1 MQIGGHGV
9 EQEIMLTPD
18 KPFINEENQVTPGD
32 TNTPAYH
39 FKGQE
44 GYVLFIPAGTL
55 FAPILQDVNGELL
68 DGSTRII
75 FQKMNKQGDKLGN
88 GVVLNELFGK
98 FDTEKFRNDPEYMRY
113 TQDDLMLDERE
124 RAGIFLDIPEG
135 AETFDPDN
143 SHLSI
148 GDTTSE
154 MRTPVEVIDHDD
166 LSPEEQAA
174 VKRASQN
181 GGNGGR

>member
-18 KPFINEENQVTPGD
+18 KPFVNEQNEVPPQD
-32 TNTPAYH
+32 ENTPAYH

-55 FAPILQDVNGELL
+55 FAPILRNANGDLL
-68 DGSTRII
+68 DGSTRIT
-75 FQKMNKQGDKLGN
+75 FQKLNKQGDKLGN

-98 FDTEKFRNDPEYMRY
+98 FEVDEFRNDPDYMRY
-113 TQDDLMLDERE
+113 TQADLMLDERE

-135 AETFDPDN
+135 AETFDPAA
-143 SHLSI
+143 SELSI

-154 MRTPVEVIDHDD
+154 FRTPVEVIDHDD
-166 LSPEEQAA
+166 LSSEETAA
-174 VKRASQN
+174 VKRASQAN
-181 GGNGGR
+181 GSGGR